1 MSALKAFLIIMRNAF
16 LMAWEYLVAIM
27 AVFFVTFV
35 IFPGVI
41 TDTNI
46 EFLAGIE
53 DSNQR
58 IAWTMLIFIFTFNL
72 ADTVGRWLG
81 G

>member
-53 DSNQR
+53 DSN
-58 IAWTMLIFIFTFNL
+58 
-72 ADTVGRWLG
+72 
-81 G
+81 